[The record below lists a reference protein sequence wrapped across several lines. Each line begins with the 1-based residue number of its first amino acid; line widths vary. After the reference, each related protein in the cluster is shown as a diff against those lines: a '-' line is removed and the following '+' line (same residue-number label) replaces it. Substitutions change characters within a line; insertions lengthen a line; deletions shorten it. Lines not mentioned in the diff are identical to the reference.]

1 MDYIFQMTNIVK
13 SYKGRNAIDYS
24 DMKIKKG
31 DIYGFIGENGAGK
44 TTVIRLICGLITQ
57 KSGSYELFGI
67 KDKDKKIHLERK
79 RIGAIVE
86 TVSLIPSMNAE
97 QNLISQ
103 MKLTG
108 LTDKNRI
115 SEILKLVGMDYVL
128 GDKKKVKQYSLGM
141 KQRLGL
147 AIVLL
152 HNPEFIIL
160 DEPTNG
166 LDPRG
171 IIELREL
178 ILRLNREK
186 GITFLISS
194 HNLDELSKI
203 ASCYGFITRGRIVRE
218 IEANVLTDEYSLEN
232 TFMSVTGGVI

>member
-1 MDYIFQMTNIVK
+1 MTGIVK
-13 SYKGRNAIDYS
+13 SYKGRNAIDRS
-24 DMKIKKG
+24 DMKIRKG

-57 KSGSYELFGI
+57 TEGSYELFGV
-67 KDKDKKIHLERK
+67 KDTDKNIHLQRK

-86 TVSLIPSMNAE
+86 AVSLIPNMNAE
-97 QNLISQ
+97 RNLIAH
-103 MKLTG
+103 MKLVG
-108 LTDKNRI
+108 LKDKNRI
-115 SEILKLVGMDYVL
+115 PEILNLVGL
-128 GDKKKVKQYSLGM
+128 GYLLNDNKKAKQFSLGM

-147 AIVLL
+147 AVALL
-152 HNPEFIIL
+152 HNPEFLIL

-178 ILRLNREK
+178 ILKLNREN

-203 ASCYGFITRGRIVRE
+203 ASCYGFITRGKIVRE
-218 IEANVLTDEYSLEN
+218 IEAGALTVENSLEKTYMN
-232 TFMSVTGGVI
+232 ITGGAI